1 MYPFPT
7 PPKRLSSFI
16 FARLCDE
23 LPKPPDESADSRNSR
38 DMAAM
43 AAVAA
48 LGPIDM
54 TEAMLAVR
62 VVATDAHARDSLR
75 LATINHADLPTVMRC
90 RSQAASMMRQS
101 QQAHRALERLQAM
114 RPIAP
119 PVHEDLPDEA
129 TDEAPAEASADSA
142 ADAVKKPT
150 APKPKEDEWEI
161 PPNNLPGFAQLW
173 LLPGHVTRHQK
184 RYVPQQKA

>member
-7 PPKRLSSFI
+7 LPKRLSSFI
-16 FARLCDE
+16 FAQLCAE
-23 LPKPPDESADSRNSR
+23 LPKPPDEYADTRNTR

-75 LATINHADLPTVMRC
+75 LATLNHADLPMVLRC

-101 QQAHRALERLQAM
+101 QQAHRALERLQAT

-119 PVHEDLPDEA
+119 PDHADLPDEMA
-129 TDEAPAEASADSA
+129 EEAA
-142 ADAVKKPT
+142 ADITTDVVKKPAT
-150 APKPKEDEWEI
+150 TKPKEDEWEI

-173 LLPGHVTRHQK
+173 LLPPHVTRNQK
-184 RYVPQQKA
+184 RYEPQQQRY